1 MCPPTPS
8 PSQPARSRRGS
19 STGKAVKSSPSPGAQ
34 GNQIAAAGKDGS
46 ARIWNLAQDGPSSPL
61 ILHGHDGEVWSVAF
75 DPDGR
80 SLASGGADRMVR
92 IWNTSTGLERRS
104 FQVAASRV
112 NAIAYSRDGK
122 LLATASLDGPLGLW
136 DPSTGKPVSILRGHA
151 EPVFELAF
159 SGDGTRLLSAGQ
171 QATMK
176 LWDLTS
182 EPGLRLFRIPDR
194 AEVRHP
200 ALHAA
205 AARPLVRWVGGV
217 AFRPDGSQLAAA
229 GTEQTVA
236 IWSYSSGLLEQVLQA
251 PRGAAFALSYSH
263 DGTRLAFA
271 GSDRSARIFDL
282 KALAGDPLLLSDH
295 AEGIAS
301 VAFSRDGKTIAT
313 GGGDPPIVIQAPHG
327 KVAPSEG
334 ENRGIRLWDAA
345 TGSPQRTLNGHVGS
359 IHAVAFS
366 PDGKRLFS
374 AGSDRCVRIWDLD
387 GGAELSTLKE
397 HTGTIFTLALS
408 PDGTKLAAAG
418 EDRTISYWDLAANRL
433 ICKLEGHKNWVMGL
447 AFNRD
452 GMRLASAGADQT
464 VRIWD
469 LPRGRELLTLRG
481 PEARVHGVAFSPDG
495 SSLAAAS
502 ADGLVRL
509 WGSRPDPLGG
519 IEAHQDEVTADDA
532 EMPAHYAGTTARP
545 SGQARS
551 RPWAPPGESARS
563 QERCRSLG
571 KPHVSIAP

>member
-1 MCPPTPS
+1 MEC
-8 PSQPARSRRGS
+8 R
-19 STGKAVKSSPSPGAQ
+19 V
-34 GNQIAAAGKDGS
+34 
-46 ARIWNLAQDGPSSPL
+46 
-61 ILHGHDGEVWSVAF
+61 

-182 EPGLRLFRIPDR
+182 EPGLRLFRMPDR
-194 AEVRHP
+194 VEVRHP
-200 ALHAA
+200 ACTAA

-271 GSDRSARIFDL
+271 GSDRSAQDL
-282 KALAGDPLLLSDH
+282 RLEGPGRRSAAAFRPCRGHRERGVQSRWQDNRNRRRRSSHSD
-295 AEGIAS
+295 S
-301 VAFSRDGKTIAT
+301 
-313 GGGDPPIVIQAPHG
+313 APHG

-374 AGSDRCVRIWDLD
+374 AGSDRCVRSLGPGWRCRVEHAQ
-387 GGAELSTLKE
+387 GAHRYDFHS
-397 HTGTIFTLALS
+397 GLS

-464 VRIWD
+464 VRHLGPAPRPRTID
-469 LPRGRELLTLRG
+469 AARPRGPRARRRLQPRRFLTR
-481 PEARVHGVAFSPDG
+481 R
-495 SSLAAAS
+495 
-502 ADGLVRL
+502 RL
-509 WGSRPDPLGG
+509 G
-519 IEAHQDEVTADDA
+519 
-532 EMPAHYAGTTARP
+532 
-545 SGQARS
+545 
-551 RPWAPPGESARS
+551 
-563 QERCRSLG
+563 
-571 KPHVSIAP
+571 